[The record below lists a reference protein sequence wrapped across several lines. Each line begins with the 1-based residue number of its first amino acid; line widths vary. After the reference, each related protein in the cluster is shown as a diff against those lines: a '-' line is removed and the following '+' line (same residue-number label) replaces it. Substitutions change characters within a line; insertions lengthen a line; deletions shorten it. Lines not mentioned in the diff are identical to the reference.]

1 MTKTFWIQLI
11 LIVGIGVAALRL
23 LAGTGQR
30 TQAVRR
36 LGLLLF
42 AGLAALSVLFPT
54 VWTKAA
60 HRVGI
65 GRGTDLI
72 LYALVIAFFSFVAT
86 MFRRQRENEQRYTQL
101 ARRIALAEAP
111 PAYLQRPLEPSPPS
125 GVSLSGAD
133 HPDS

>member
-11 LIVGIGVAALRL
+11 LIIGIGVVALRL
-23 LAGTGQR
+23 LAGSGQR

-36 LGLLLF
+36 LALLLF
-42 AGLAALSVLFPT
+42 AGLAALSVLFPGL
-54 VWTKAA
+54 WTKAA

-101 ARRIALAEAP
+101 ARRVALTEAP
-111 PAYLQRPLEPSPPS
+111 PAGIERPLAPPAP
-125 GVSLSGAD
+125 LD
-133 HPDS
+133 

>member
-1 MTKTFWIQLI
+1 MTKTFWIQLV
-11 LIVGIGVAALRL
+11 LIIGIGVAALRL

-54 VWTKAA
+54 LWTKVA
-60 HRVGI
+60 HKLGI
-65 GRGTDLI
+65 GRGTDLV

-86 MFRRQRENEQRYTQL
+86 MFRRQRENEQRYT
-101 ARRIALAEAP
+101 
-111 PAYLQRPLEPSPPS
+111 
-125 GVSLSGAD
+125 
-133 HPDS
+133 